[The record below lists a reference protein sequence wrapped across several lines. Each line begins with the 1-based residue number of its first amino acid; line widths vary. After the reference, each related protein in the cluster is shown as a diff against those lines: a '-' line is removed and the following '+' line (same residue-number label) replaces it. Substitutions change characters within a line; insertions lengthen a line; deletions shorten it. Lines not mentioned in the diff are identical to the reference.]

1 MPLLI
6 SLALLPMLAQIGPYA
21 GAGSGNAPSLPKGV
35 DDMPRRHK
43 PAAPAAPL
51 QLPPA
56 LSSSGQACKDA
67 LEADPA
73 EAVNVAGDWVAR
85 AGKDE
90 LADAEACLAMA
101 HSRRQEWSDAEAA
114 FTAAR
119 DASGS
124 DKLGRAR
131 YGAAAGNAALASGDA
146 ARALVDLVQASEDAK
161 DSKDHELI
169 GGIAL
174 DRARALVAAKRLPE
188 AETALDEARAH
199 LPQSAEAWL
208 LSATLA
214 RRMEKMDR
222 AQAHIERAGELNPV
236 DPAIGLEAGVIAM
249 LTGHEA
255 AAKKSWQSVIAAA
268 PSSPE
273 AVQARTYLRQVG
285 VETPDPAKP
294 AGR

>member
-1 MPLLI
+1 MTLLL
-6 SLALLPMLAQIGPYA
+6 SLAMLPMLAQIGPYA
-21 GAGSGNAPSLPKGV
+21 GAGSDNTPSLPKGI
-35 DDMPRRHK
+35 DDMPRRRK
-43 PAAPAAPL
+43 PAPAVAPL
-51 QLPPA
+51 QLPPS
-56 LSSSGQACKDA
+56 LTGSGQACKDA
-67 LEADPA
+67 LEGDPA
-73 EAVNVAGDWVAR
+73 EAVNVASDWVTK

-90 LADAEACLAMA
+90 IADAQACLAMA
-101 HSRRQEWSDAEAA
+101 HSRRQEWSDAESA

-119 DASGS
+119 DASGA
-124 DKLGRAR
+124 DRLARAR
-131 YGAAAGNAALASGDA
+131 YGAAAGNAALASGDS
-146 ARALVDLVQASEDAK
+146 ARALVDLVQAADDAK

-199 LPQSAEAWL
+199 LPQSSEAWL

-222 AQAHIERAGELNPV
+222 AQSHIERAGELNPL

-268 PSSPE
+268 PGSPE
-273 AVQARTYLRQVG
+273 AVQARSYLRQVG
-285 VETPDPAKP
+285 VDTPDAAKP